1 MRYHWKSQYL
11 RALDDQVIDAMVALN
26 EASPSNHSTIDLW
39 QLGGKLARRSTG
51 DSAFGDR
58 SAALMV
64 GIESNWEDPAD
75 DEKAVEWGRRVH
87 RALQPYA
94 TGAEYTNFPGFYE
107 DNDRTLRDTFGP
119 NLDRLVALK
128 QRFDPTNLFRLNQN
142 IAPD

>member
-26 EASPSNHSTIDLW
+26 EASPSKHSTIDLW
-39 QLGGKLARRSTG
+39 QLGGKLARRSPG

-87 RALQPYA
+87 RAVQPYA
-94 TGAEYTNFPGFYE
+94 TGPSTQTSPAST
-107 DNDRTLRDTFGP
+107 RTTTERWGTQSARTSTASLG
-119 NLDRLVALK
+119 
-128 QRFDPTNLFRLNQN
+128 
-142 IAPD
+142 